1 MRPVSEFV
9 WPTWSEWLAAL
20 DATTRSRAESLRDTF
35 ARLGAD
41 EPEEWARSQV
51 QENIAQLGR
60 FVFLRAV
67 WREIERWRDPDAVAG
82 LAEGASDEAIELA
95 AQAAARAALDVAS
108 GIVQLIDNE
117 EDIESTEPLPGWLL
131 IECEA
136 DGKPSGRVLGGL
148 HESVLQT
155 DPRRIEAEDILGS

>member
-1 MRPVSEFV
+1 MPPRGRG
-9 WPTWSEWLAAL
+9 
-20 DATTRSRAESLRDTF
+20 RSPAGHVRTA
-35 ARLGAD
+35 AD

-51 QENIAQLGR
+51 KENIAQLGR
-60 FVFLRAV
+60 LVFLRAV
-67 WREIERWRDPDAVAG
+67 WREIERWRDPDGVAG

-117 EDIESTEPLPGWLL
+117 EDIESTEPLPGWLV

-136 DGKPSGRVLGGL
+136 DGKPSGRVTRSAPL
-148 HESVLQT
+148 LQDRAVVACDNAT
-155 DPRRIEAEDILGS
+155 FVSGDPHDGVPTSAFE

>member
-1 MRPVSEFV
+1 MP
-9 WPTWSEWLAAL
+9 P
-20 DATTRSRAESLRDTF
+20 RAESLRDTF

-51 QENIAQLGR
+51 KENIAQLGR
-60 FVFLRAV
+60 LVFLRAV
-67 WREIERWRDPDAVAG
+67 WREIERWRGPEGVAG

-108 GIVQLIDNE
+108 GSVQLIDNE
-117 EDIESTEPLPGWLL
+117 EDIESTEPLPGWLV

-136 DGKPSGRVLGGL
+136 DGKPSGRVSRSAPL
-148 HESVLQT
+148 LQDRAVVACDNAT
-155 DPRRIEAEDILGS
+155 FVSGDPHDGVPTSAFE